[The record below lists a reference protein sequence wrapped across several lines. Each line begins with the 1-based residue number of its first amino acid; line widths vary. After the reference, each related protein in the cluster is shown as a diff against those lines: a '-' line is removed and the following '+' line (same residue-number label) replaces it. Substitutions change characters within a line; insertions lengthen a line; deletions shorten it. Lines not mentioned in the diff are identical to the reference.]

1 MELGCLRWALFLP
14 LLTACAKP
22 AVEVVP
28 RPVYSL
34 GYEET
39 GEASWYS
46 HPSQGWRAARGDVY
60 DLSQMTG
67 AHPILPLGSRVV
79 VESLLNQRIV
89 EVRITDRAPFT
100 ARPSLHL
107 SPAAA
112 RALGALAPGVIPV
125 RLRVV
130 ALPGSTLWTR
140 SGSFSVHV
148 ASFTSEYRAQVLKDI
163 LEQAWAGAYVQR
175 AEAGGQTFY
184 RVRVGTYSTRREARR
199 QALRLAAAGY
209 PVIVMEE

>member
-1 MELGCLRWALFLP
+1 MEVGCLRWALFLP

-22 AVEVVP
+22 AAEVVS
-28 RPVYSL
+28 RPVYSV

-39 GEASWYS
+39 GEAAWYS
-46 HPSQGWRAARGDVY
+46 HPSQGRRAARGEVY

-67 AHPILPLGSRVV
+67 AHPILPLGSWVA
-79 VESLLNQRIV
+79 VENLLSGRAA
-89 EVRITDRAPFT
+89 EVQITDRTPFT

-125 RLRVV
+125 RLRVI
-130 ALPGSTLWTR
+130 ALPGSTLWTG
-140 SGSFSVHV
+140 SGSLSVHV
-148 ASFTSEYRAQVLKDI
+148 ASFTSEYRAQVLKEI